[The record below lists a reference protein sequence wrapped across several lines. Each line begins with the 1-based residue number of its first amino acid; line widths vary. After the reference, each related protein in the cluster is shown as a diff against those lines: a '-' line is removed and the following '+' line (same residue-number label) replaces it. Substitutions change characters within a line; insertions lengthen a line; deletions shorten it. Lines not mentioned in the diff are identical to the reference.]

1 MKRIAILLVLVI
13 GLASTSAARSQQPA
27 STPAAKSSVR
37 TTDSVSFKPSPE
49 LQKSLEDLAQAMQS
63 LAVKITTDPEIKA
76 AAINVASGFVMTAQ
90 QVLTEQSDV
99 IQQALKTA
107 AEKISAAQS
116 APPLHSRKP

>member
-1 MKRIAILLVLVI
+1 MKRIAILLALVI

-27 STPAAKSSVR
+27 STPTAKSSVR
-37 TTDSVSFKPSPE
+37 AADSVSFKPSPE

-63 LAVKITTDPEIKA
+63 LALKITTDPEIKA
-76 AAINVASGFVMTAQ
+76 AAINVASGFVTTAQ

-107 AEKISAAQS
+107 ADKISAAQS
-116 APPLHSRKP
+116 APPQHSRKP

>member
-107 AEKISAAQS
+107 AEKI
-116 APPLHSRKP
+116 

>member
-13 GLASTSAARSQQPA
+13 GLASTSAARSQQPT
-27 STPAAKSSVR
+27 SSPSAKSPVATS
-37 TTDSVSFKPSPE
+37 DSVSFKPSPE

-63 LAVKITTDPEIKA
+63 LALKITTDPEIKA
-76 AAINVASGFVMTAQ
+76 AAISVASGFVTTAQ

-107 AEKISAAQS
+107 AERISAAQPN
-116 APPLHSRKP
+116 PPPHSRKP